1 MWWNTAPKENTIIE
15 INPQELMNF
24 IAEEVLF
31 LNNLDQKLEKILS
44 IESLLEGKTFF
55 YLWEWISLLHQH
67 FTERIQYF
75 LPKEIK
81 NP

>member
-1 MWWNTAPKENTIIE
+1 MWWNTVPKENAVIE

-31 LNNLDQKLEKILS
+31 LHHLDQKLEKILS
-44 IESLLEGKTFF
+44 VQSLLEGKTFF
-55 YLWEWISLLHQH
+55 YLWEWVSSLHQH

-75 LPKEIK
+75 YLKK
-81 NP
+81 